1 MPVSYDVTVV
11 PARQE
16 IEVRM
21 HVAAPDR
28 SGVLVLETPTWVPG
42 DYKFAPFGRDVFGVR
57 AVDNATGSS
66 LPVRREGWQ
75 GYRIETG
82 DGSVSIAYTAYCGD
96 LDFSEPCGILS
107 EQNGVLLGT
116 RYLRL
121 DGEAGPCEM
130 TYHVPTGWDLHH
142 PSGARRLGP
151 TSWQYANYEILLDTP
166 VVMGH
171 FDRLLRSVH
180 GIPFHVIFLDQG
192 IGFQAGAE
200 RFADAVAKGAAG
212 CHDVFGTF
220 PFEDYTYIISLDPR
234 NNWGLEHLTSTMVGL
249 HSGAFIDDDQFAIG
263 VRACIH
269 ELFHAWNVRRLRPA
283 TLGKL
288 DLRRGSFTEGLWM
301 AEGFTRYY
309 EFLIGTRTGLYSPMQ
324 FFSSVVNYYRHL
336 EVLPSYRRVTAR
348 DSSAT
353 SYLNHGSYPGAPNN
367 TFDYYAKGMLI
378 AFGID
383 ALLRRSQTAQS
394 LDSVFR
400 AFYAAYVGRG
410 DGYTPEQVVD
420 FLAGIDRAAS
430 DQLASQ
436 ISEPT
441 GVDLA
446 AELVKLGFQVSTKD
460 VPYLGLM
467 LQDGSGPGIYGVL
480 DTSPAGDTGLAPG
493 DVILG
498 VNGFG
503 FSIKTLKYA
512 VRDAASVQLEIRRGH
527 QVRRHVSAPGK
538 RTAIASLTWHG
549 DAAQA
554 SRIATW
560 LASDFRPTAGTSIPL
575 DFYENFHGIETVI

>member
-1 MPVSYDVTVV
+1 MSVSYDVTVV

-16 IEVRM
+16 IEVQMR
-21 HVAAPDR
+21 VAAPAR

-42 DYKFAPFGRDVFGVR
+42 NYKFAAYGRDVFGVR
-57 AVDNATGSS
+57 AVDDSTGSS
-66 LPVRREGWQ
+66 VPVPRESWQ
-75 GYRIETG
+75 GYRIESR

-96 LDFSEPCGILS
+96 LDFSESCGILNG
-107 EQNGVLLGT
+107 QNGVLLGT

-121 DGEAGPCEM
+121 DGEAGPCEV

-142 PSGARRLGP
+142 PSGAHRLGP
-151 TSWQYANYEILLDTP
+151 TSWRYPSYEILLDTP

-180 GIPFHVIFLDQG
+180 GTPFHLIFLDQG

-212 CHDVFGTF
+212 CHDVFGAF
-220 PFEDYTYIISLDPR
+220 PFEDYTFVISLDPR

-249 HSGAFIDDDQFAIG
+249 GSEAFIDDDQFGIG

-283 TLGKL
+283 TLGRL

-309 EFLIGTRTGLYSPMQ
+309 EFLIGTRTGLYSPTQ
-324 FFSSVVNYYRHL
+324 FFSSMVNYYGHL
-336 EVLPSYRRVTAR
+336 EALPSYRRVTAL
-348 DSSAT
+348 DSSAA

-383 ALLRRSQTAQS
+383 ALLRRGRAAQS

-400 AFYAAYVGRG
+400 AFYAAYAGRG
-410 DGYTPEQVVD
+410 DGYTPEQVLD
-420 FLAGIDRAAS
+420 FLAGIDPAAS
-430 DQLASQ
+430 AQLAHQ
-436 ISEPT
+436 IGEPG
-441 GVDLA
+441 GVDLP
-446 AELVKLGFQVSTKD
+446 AELFELGFQVSTKD
-460 VPYLGLM
+460 VPYLGLI
-467 LQDGSGPGIYGVL
+467 LQDGRGPSIYGVL
-480 DTSPAGDTGLAPG
+480 DTGPAGDSGLAPG

-498 VNGFG
+498 VNGFE
-503 FSIKTLKYA
+503 FSVKALKYA
-512 VRDAASVQLEIRRGH
+512 VRNAASLQLEIRRGH
-527 QVRRHVSAPGK
+527 QVRRHIAAPSK

-554 SRIATW
+554 SRIETW
-560 LASDFRPTAGTSIPL
+560 LGSDFRPAAGTSIPL
-575 DFYENFHGIETVI
+575 DFYENFHGIETVV